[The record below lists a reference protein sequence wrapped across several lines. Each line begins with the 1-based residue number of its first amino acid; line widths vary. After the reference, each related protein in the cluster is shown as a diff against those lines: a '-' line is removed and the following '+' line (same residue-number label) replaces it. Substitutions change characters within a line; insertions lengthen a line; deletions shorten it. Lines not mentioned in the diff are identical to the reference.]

1 MDVNAPLRSDQAR
14 QTLAATT
21 IARSLFQAQIKA
33 RSLSVSSKNLS
44 VVAVRIGEDAAGLA
58 VLASFYDELAKGTI
72 RLANRIGELTADI
85 ARLAVRQWQLALVD
99 QHLKK
104 AMESMQRDRTQL
116 IDEKRSTFVQDE
128 KSMQVEFNALMKK
141 LESMLDEMKQQTQVI
156 NVIAVNSKLEATRVT
171 TSRGTLNSMAK
182 DIESTT
188 QVVIELIE
196 AAQHSLYSFQSGRML

>member
-1 MDVNAPLRSDQAR
+1 MDENEALRSDQAR

-44 VVAVRIGEDAAGLA
+44 VVALRIGEDAAGLA

-99 QHLKK
+99 QHLIT
-104 AMESMQRDRTQL
+104 AMGSMRQDQTLLIEARRSVFTRDERSMQT
-116 IDEKRSTFVQDE
+116 
-128 KSMQVEFNALMKK
+128 EFNGLMKK

-156 NVIAVNSKLEATRVT
+156 SVIAVNSKLEATRVT
-171 TSRGTLNSMAK
+171 TSRATLNSMAK

-188 QVVIELIE
+188 QVIIELIE
-196 AAQHSLYSFQSGRML
+196 AAQHSLYSYQSGRAI